1 MLTRPLGIKMFQ
13 SLMPHL
19 MKRFSVMWNLM
30 LKDDHYYE
38 SSETK
43 LPTLDDYKKKMLRWM
58 TPVQLEADVAIKMYT

>member
-1 MLTRPLGIKMFQ
+1 
-13 SLMPHL
+13 
-19 MKRFSVMWNLM
+19 M